1 MVRIAVLVSG
11 GGTNLQALIDA
22 VKENIINGE
31 IVFVGS
37 NRMKAYGLERA
48 RVNNIEALCIKDEN
62 LLFEKLIELKVDLIV
77 LAGYLA
83 ILSENFINHF
93 ENRIIN
99 IHPSL
104 IPAFCGEGMYGIHV
118 HEAAFKRG
126 VKVSGA
132 TVHFVSN
139 VVDGGPI
146 ILQRTID
153 VSRCNSPDEIQQEI
167 LIIERGINYERSEAS
182 VHRQDQ
188 ERLRAAQRQLPAE
201 IQGRLHRQGRCVRSR

>member
-22 VKENIINGE
+22 VKANEINGE
-31 IVFVGS
+31 IVLVVS
-37 NRMKAYGLERA
+37 NRKKAYGLERA
-48 RVNNIEALCIKDEN
+48 ANAGIKNEWIKDEQ
-62 LLFEKLIELKVDLIV
+62 LLINRLEEEKVDLIV

-83 ILSENFINHF
+83 IISENLINKY
-93 ENRIIN
+93 ENKIIN

-104 IPAFCGEGMYGIHV
+104 IPSFCGPRFYGIHV

-132 TVHFVSN
+132 TVHFVSS

-146 ILQRTID
+146 ILQRSID
-153 VSRCNSPDEIQQEI
+153 ISTCESPEEIQKLI
-167 LIIERGINYERSEAS
+167 LDNIEHKLIVEAVKLYCDNKLKVINER
-182 VHRQDQ
+182 V
-188 ERLRAAQRQLPAE
+188 QL
-201 IQGRLHRQGRCVRSR
+201 I

>member
-22 VKENIINGE
+22 VKANEINGE
-31 IVFVGS
+31 IVLVVS
-37 NRMKAYGLERA
+37 NRKKAYGLERA
-48 RVNNIEALCIKDEN
+48 ANAGIKNEWIKDEQ
-62 LLFEKLIELKVDLIV
+62 LLINRLEEEKVDLIV

-83 ILSENFINHF
+83 IISENLINKY
-93 ENRIIN
+93 ENKIIN

-104 IPAFCGEGMYGIHV
+104 IPSFCGPGFYGIHV

-132 TVHFVSN
+132 TVHFVSS

-146 ILQRTID
+146 ILQRSID
-153 VSRCNSPDEIQQEI
+153 ISTCESPEEIQKLI
-167 LIIERGINYERSEAS
+167 LDNIEHKLIVEAVKLYCDNKLKVINER
-182 VHRQDQ
+182 V
-188 ERLRAAQRQLPAE
+188 QL
-201 IQGRLHRQGRCVRSR
+201 I

>member
-22 VKENIINGE
+22 ALENKIDGE
-31 IVFVGS
+31 IVFVAS

-48 RVNNIEALCIKDEN
+48 RNAGIDAECIKDEA
-62 LLFEKLIELKVDLIV
+62 LLISKLEEYKVDLIV

-83 ILSENFINHF
+83 ILSSNFINKF
-93 ENRIIN
+93 ENKIIN

-104 IPAFCGEGMYGIHV
+104 IPSFCGSGMYGIHV
-118 HEAAFKRG
+118 HEAAFARG

-132 TVHFVSN
+132 TVHFVSS

-146 ILQRTID
+146 IMQKAID
-153 VSRCNSPDEIQQEI
+153 ISMCQSPEEIQQLI
-167 LIIERGINYERSEAS
+167 LNNVEHKLLVEAVS
-182 VHRQDQ
+182 LYCSNKVKVVN
-188 ERLRAAQRQLPAE
+188 
-201 IQGRLHRQGRCVRSR
+201 GRVVL

>member
-22 VKENIINGE
+22 VNENYINGE

-48 RVNNIEALCIKDEN
+48 RNHNIEALCIKDET
-62 LLFEKLIELKVDLIV
+62 LLIEKLIEKKVDLVV

-83 ILSENFINHF
+83 ILSDNFINHF
-93 ENRIIN
+93 ENKIIN

-146 ILQRTID
+146 ILQKTVDI
-153 VSRCNSPDEIQQEI
+153 SKCNSPEEIQQLVLNEVEHKLLKEAVKLYCEDKIKVENGRVVI
-167 LIIERGINYERSEAS
+167 L
-182 VHRQDQ
+182 
-188 ERLRAAQRQLPAE
+188 
-201 IQGRLHRQGRCVRSR
+201 

>member
-22 VKENIINGE
+22 VNENYINGE

-48 RVNNIEALCIKDEN
+48 RNHNIEALCIKDET
-62 LLFEKLIELKVDLIV
+62 LLIEKLIEKKVDLVV

-83 ILSENFINHF
+83 ILSDNFINHF
-93 ENRIIN
+93 ENKIIN

-146 ILQRTID
+146 ILQKTVDI
-153 VSRCNSPDEIQQEI
+153 SKCNSPEEIQQLVLNEVEHKLLKEAVKLYCEDKVRVENGRVVI
-167 LIIERGINYERSEAS
+167 L
-182 VHRQDQ
+182 
-188 ERLRAAQRQLPAE
+188 
-201 IQGRLHRQGRCVRSR
+201 

>member
-22 VKENIINGE
+22 VKNNEINGE
-31 IVFVGS
+31 IVFVAS

-48 RVNNIEALCIKDEN
+48 RNANIEAMCIKDES
-62 LLFEKLIELKVDLIV
+62 LLIEKLEEHKVDLIV

-83 ILSENFINHF
+83 ILSSDFINRY
-93 ENRIIN
+93 ENKIIN

-104 IPAFCGEGMYGIHV
+104 IPSFCGPGMYGIHV
-118 HEAAFKRG
+118 HEAAFARG

-132 TVHFVSN
+132 TVHFVSS

-146 ILQRTID
+146 ILQRCID
-153 VSRCNSPDEIQQEI
+153 ISSCNSPEEIQQLI
-167 LIIERGINYERSEAS
+167 LNNIEHKLLVEAVSLYCDGKVKVVDER
-182 VHRQDQ
+182 VV
-188 ERLRAAQRQLPAE
+188 L
-201 IQGRLHRQGRCVRSR
+201 I